1 MLRTFLIISLT
12 SVTLYSY
19 SQDKSFEI
27 FLSDSSM
34 RFANVSFYV
43 ENADNGDVVK
53 EYNSLKSLT
62 PASVMKLIT
71 SAAAIELLGPLYTFK
86 TIVGYSGSINKLTG
100 KLTGDVVIKGGGDPT
115 LGSINFP
122 EYNQDFIT
130 NWVSE
135 IRRAGITAIEGRV
148 ITDDSYYDYLPIPA
162 KWLWEDSGN
171 YYGAGVYGLSL
182 FDNTYEIHLRSAGDS
197 SQPVITDIIPQECR
211 FELKNRLASN
221 GTTDKGY
228 VFAAPYS
235 NSGWLAGTIPV
246 NREDFILKA
255 SVTDPPLLIARILN
269 TKLED
274 SGVPVSND
282 PTTKRIQPGSS
293 SVNFVPIA
301 EISSPPLSKIIEVLN
316 HESVNLYAEDLTKEL
331 GKKYKNYG
339 STSAGIEVIRDFL
352 RNAEINTDGMFIED
366 GSGLSP
372 INSINT
378 RELVNLLIFMKKK
391 GKYFPQYYASL
402 PEPGKEGTLKNYFT
416 DPVFESRLKAKSGS
430 MTRVRSFAG
439 YFTTVSGKNLVFS
452 IIVNNYSGSPNNI
465 VSGIESVLK
474 EIILTK

>member
-1 MLRTFLIISLT
+1 M
-12 SVTLYSY
+12 
-19 SQDKSFEI
+19 
-27 FLSDSSM
+27 
-34 RFANVSFYV
+34 
-43 ENADNGDVVK
+43 
-53 EYNSLKSLT
+53 
-62 PASVMKLIT
+62 
-71 SAAAIELLGPLYTFK
+71 
-86 TIVGYSGSINKLTG
+86 
-100 KLTGDVVIKGGGDPT
+100 
-115 LGSINFP
+115 
-122 EYNQDFIT
+122 
-130 NWVSE
+130 
-135 IRRAGITAIEGRV
+135 
-148 ITDDSYYDYLPIPA
+148 
-162 KWLWEDSGN
+162 
-171 YYGAGVYGLSL
+171 
-182 FDNTYEIHLRSAGDS
+182 
-197 SQPVITDIIPQECR
+197 
-211 FELKNRLASN
+211 
-221 GTTDKGY
+221 
-228 VFAAPYS
+228 
-235 NSGWLAGTIPV
+235 
-246 NREDFILKA
+246 
-255 SVTDPPLLIARILN
+255 LIARILN

-282 PTTKRIQPGSS
+282 PTTKIIQPGYS

-439 YFTTVSGKNLVFS
+439 YFTTFSGKNLVFS
-452 IIVNNYSGSPNNI
+452 IIVNNYSGSQNNI